1 MQENPALRA
10 VGSHVN
16 DEIDLVALFGVL
28 WDQRVFIAVLAALVF
43 FVAAG
48 YAFLSR
54 PYYEA
59 RVGLLPPNVSDIAGY
74 NLGRTEVSGLKSLDV
89 KDVYSIFLRSLNS
102 DSLRRAFFDEFYIPA
117 QEGGVALPNDV
128 LWERFGKVLSVGPVK
143 GRPDYWEVRV
153 GGEDPTVAAAW
164 VDTFV
169 SMAAARAEDSMRQ
182 NISGEVSTRVQA
194 IEQQIEVLRDTVKQR
209 REDRIAVLKEAL
221 EVADSVG
228 LEAPQGTMWQTFSTN
243 ISSSAFDGSP
253 LYLRGAKAIR
263 AELEVLTQRKSDD
276 PFIPELRSLQ
286 ERLQFLKGMDTVP
299 QNAAVFAQDGPTQ
312 IPDRPIKPK
321 KTLILALGL
330 VLGVMLGV
338 FVALVRALWRRTPLL
353 GGQEG
358 S

>member
-10 VGSHVN
+10 VGSHAN
-16 DEIDLVALFGVL
+16 DEFDLVALFRVL
-28 WDQRVFIAVLAALVF
+28 WDQRVFIAVMAALVF

-117 QEGGVALPNDV
+117 QEGGALPNDV

-143 GRPDYWEVRV
+143 GRSDYWEVRV
-153 GGEDPTVAAAW
+153 GGEDPAVAAAW

-209 REDRIAVLKEAL
+209 REDRIAVLQEAL
-221 EVADSVG
+221 EVAESVG
-228 LEAPQGTMWQTFSTN
+228 LDTPQGTMWQTFSN
-243 ISSSAFDGSP
+243 APSSAFDGSP

-286 ERLQFLKGMDTVP
+286 ERLQFLKAMDTVP

-330 VLGVMLGV
+330 VLGFMLGA
-338 FVALVRALWRRTPLL
+338 FVALVRGFWRRAPSL
-353 GGQEG
+353 GAEKGR
-358 S
+358 